1 MDFPEDDY
9 GTHTPPRG
17 HWPKCP
23 TGRFLLRSGVMKTH
37 WTLDDFAWDSLV
49 PGAADPALLA
59 TVKTAALVEANS
71 GDYVAYLHNVFARD
85 DEFRRAADRW
95 GEEEA
100 QHGSAL
106 GRWAERMDPDF
117 DFQRALA
124 RFRAGYRIPVDAVA
138 SVRGSR
144 TGELVARCVVESGT
158 CSFYSALRDA
168 APDPV
173 LRGICHRIAQD
184 EAQHFRL
191 FKTHLD
197 RYLGPE
203 PLSRWARAKIALGRI
218 FETGDDELAYAY
230 YSANAPADVV
240 YDRVRHGT
248 AYWRRAMRFY
258 AKRHLQGAAHMVSVA
273 IGSARL
279 TRWTRPL
286 GTLLWQLTRWRL
298 RRLEAAGAE

>member
-1 MDFPEDDY
+1 MKAHWELADLPWDRL
-9 GTHTPPRG
+9 TPAVVE
-17 HWPKCP
+17 P
-23 TGRFLLRSGVMKTH
+23 T
-37 WTLDDFAWDSLV
+37 
-49 PGAADPALLA
+49 LLA

-71 GDYVAYLHNVFARD
+71 SDYVAYLRNVFAN
-85 DEFRRAADRW
+85 DEEFKHEADRW

-100 QHGSAL
+100 QHGNAL
-106 GRWAERMDPDF
+106 GRWAELVDPAF
-117 DFQRALA
+117 DFRAALA
-124 RFRAGYRIPVDAVA
+124 RFRAGYRIPVDAEA

-173 LRGICHRIAQD
+173 LREICHRIAQD
-184 EAQHFRL
+184 EARHFRL
-191 FKTHLD
+191 FKTHLE
-197 RYLGPE
+197 RYQE
-203 PLSRWARAKIALGRI
+203 RDPLSHWARAKIALGRI

-230 YSANAPADVV
+230 YSANAPADAP

-248 AYWRRAMRFY
+248 AYWRRAMTFY
-258 AKRHLQGAAHMVSVA
+258 ARRHLQGAAHMVTVA

-279 TRWTRPL
+279 TRWTRTI
-286 GTLLWQLTRWRL
+286 GTLLWYATRWRL

>member
-1 MDFPEDDY
+1 MKAHWQLADLHWDQL
-9 GTHTPPRG
+9 TP
-17 HWPKCP
+17 
-23 TGRFLLRSGVMKTH
+23 TAVDAT
-37 WTLDDFAWDSLV
+37 
-49 PGAADPALLA
+49 LLA

-71 GDYVAYLHNVFARD
+71 GDYVTYLRNVFAN
-85 DEFRRAADRW
+85 DEEFKLEADRW

-100 QHGSAL
+100 QHGNAL
-106 GRWAERMDPDF
+106 GRWAELVDPSF
-117 DFQRALA
+117 DFRRALE
-124 RFRAGYRIPVDAVA
+124 RFRAGYRIPIDAET

-173 LRGICHRIAQD
+173 LRDICHRIAQD
-184 EAQHFRL
+184 EARHFRL
-191 FKTHLD
+191 FKTHLE
-197 RYLGPE
+197 RYQQQE
-203 PLSRWARAKIALGRI
+203 PLSHWARVKIALGRI

-230 YSANAPADVV
+230 YSANAAADAP

-248 AYWRRAMRFY
+248 AYWRRAMTFY
-258 AKRHLQGAAHMVSVA
+258 ARRHLQGAAHMVTVA

-279 TRWTRPL
+279 VRWARPL
-286 GTLLWQLTRWRL
+286 GNLLWHATRWRL

>member
-1 MDFPEDDY
+1 MGAGSGSGSEHTRRTRRRSKCAADLATIRDMKPHWNIDD
-9 GTHTPPRG
+9 
-17 HWPKCP
+17 
-23 TGRFLLRSGVMKTH
+23 L
-37 WTLDDFAWDSLV
+37 AWDTLV
-49 PGAADPALLA
+49 PCPVDPALLA

-71 GDYVAYLHNVFARD
+71 ADYVTYLRNVFALD
-85 DEFRRAADRW
+85 AEFVRAAERW
-95 GEEEA
+95 GDEEI

-117 DFQRALA
+117 DFRRALA
-124 RFRAGYRIPVDAVA
+124 RFRAGYRIPLDADS

-168 APDPV
+168 APEPL
-173 LRGICHRIAQD
+173 LREICHRIAQD

-197 RYLGPE
+197 RYQRQA
-203 PLSRWARAKIALGRI
+203 PLSRLARARIALGRI

-230 YSANAPADVV
+230 FSANAPDGAA

-248 AYWRRAMRFY
+248 AYWRRALRFY
-258 AKRHLQGAAHMVSVA
+258 ARRHLQGAAHMVAVA

-286 GTLLWQLTRWRL
+286 GGLLWQLTRWRL